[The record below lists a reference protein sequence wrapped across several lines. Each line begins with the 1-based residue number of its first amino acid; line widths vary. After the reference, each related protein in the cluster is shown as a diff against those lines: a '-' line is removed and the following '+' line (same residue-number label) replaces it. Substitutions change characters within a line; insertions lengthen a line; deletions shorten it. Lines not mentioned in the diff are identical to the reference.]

1 MIEKMVTIVWFN
13 EYYDLDEET
22 SKSYNNGYNHIIGIK
37 HSEIYPDFYI
47 IELQNQYGYSYSGRC
62 SKLLEKEE
70 LYISKETIILKKLA
84 EVYSLFTEL
93 KSQHPDE
100 LNDFV
105 DGIHKLQYVLGMRI
119 ARKDHPNLFPTKE

>member
-1 MIEKMVTIVWFN
+1 MVTVVWFN
-13 EYYDLDEET
+13 EYYDLNEET
-22 SKSYNNGYNHIIGIK
+22 SKAYNNGYNHIKGIK
-37 HSEIYPDFYI
+37 QSEMYPEFYI
-47 IELQNQYGYSYSGRC
+47 IELENQYGSCYSGRC

-93 KSQHPDE
+93 KPQHPDE

-105 DGIHKLQYVLGMRI
+105 DGIHKCQYVLGMRI